1 MILVV
6 GATGSLGGSIVRRLL
21 EQGHQVRALVR
32 TAPDAKVLTDLGAEP
47 AMGDLKDRASL
58 DAACQGI
65 ETVITTANS
74 ARRGGEDNPETV
86 EDKGNRQL
94 IDAAEAAGVDQFV
107 FVSALGASP
116 SSPVPFLAG
125 KGKAEERLRA
135 SRMRHT
141 ILEPNLYMDVR
152 LSMLFGMPLAQ
163 GLPITLVGGGLRK
176 HTFIAQDDVRAFALA
191 TIGNPAA
198 SNQTLV
204 VAGPQALSFRDVV
217 AAYERV
223 LGRSL
228 EVRHLKAGAPLPG
241 APEFINQMLA
251 ALDTYDSPIPVD
263 ETARTFGIQLT
274 SVDEFA
280 RRSVSASLRG

>member
-6 GATGSLGGSIVRRLL
+6 GATGSLGGSIVRGLL
-21 EQGHQVRALVR
+21 EQGQQVRALVR

-47 AMGDLKDRASL
+47 AVGDLKDRASL

-74 ARRGGEDNPETV
+74 AQRGGEDNAETV
-86 EDKGNRQL
+86 DDKGNRQL

-107 FVSALGASP
+107 FLSALGASA
-116 SSPVPFLAG
+116 SNPVPFMAG
-125 KGKAEERLRA
+125 KGKAEEHLRA
-135 SRMRHT
+135 SRIGYT
-141 ILEPNLYMDVR
+141 ILEPNLYMDVWF
-152 LSMLFGMPLAQ
+152 SMLFGMPLAQ
-163 GLPITLVGGGLRK
+163 GLPITLVGDGLRK

-191 TIGNPAA
+191 AVGNPAA
-198 SNQTLV
+198 SNKTLV

-228 EVRHLKAGAPLPG
+228 EVRHLKAGEPLPG
-241 APEFINQMLA
+241 APEFVSQMLA
-251 ALDTYDSPIPVD
+251 ALDTYDSPIPME
-263 ETARTFGIQLT
+263 ETARTFGVQLT
-274 SVDEFA
+274 TLDEFA
-280 RRSVSASLRG
+280 RRSVSASLSG

>member
-6 GATGSLGGSIVRRLL
+6 GATGSLGGSIVRGLL
-21 EQGHQVRALVR
+21 EQGQQVRALVR
-32 TAPDAKVLTDLGAEP
+32 TAPDAEVLTDLGAEP

-125 KGKAEERLRA
+125 
-135 SRMRHT
+135 
-141 ILEPNLYMDVR
+141 
-152 LSMLFGMPLAQ
+152 
-163 GLPITLVGGGLRK
+163 
-176 HTFIAQDDVRAFALA
+176 
-191 TIGNPAA
+191 
-198 SNQTLV
+198 
-204 VAGPQALSFRDVV
+204 
-217 AAYERV
+217 
-223 LGRSL
+223 
-228 EVRHLKAGAPLPG
+228 
-241 APEFINQMLA
+241 
-251 ALDTYDSPIPVD
+251 
-263 ETARTFGIQLT
+263 
-274 SVDEFA
+274 
-280 RRSVSASLRG
+280 